1 MGISHFINR
10 HGIKHPKCAV
20 CGVST
25 WLGRVEPDKPDHD
38 KCTFECPACDRVVVE
53 IIKYR

>member
-10 HGIKHPKCAV
+10 HGIKHLKCAV

-25 WLGRVEPDKPDHD
+25 WLAQVRARQAGSRQVHV
-38 KCTFECPACDRVVVE
+38 VVVE